1 MKSKTLI
8 TIIIISISSFLIGCV
23 DSDKKSEIQ
32 ANDLD
37 KAKDELIVAEENYT
51 AEVLK
56 FKNQSN
62 EKIAENEKLIAEIKP
77 MLVNKNKTVKAEK
90 EGIEDKIG
98 ILEQK
103 NNELKSKLN
112 EYQDKGEEQWKTLKE
127 EFSHDVD
134 ELGKSLKNFRVDNKK

>member
-1 MKSKTLI
+1 MKIKSLI
-8 TIIIISISSFLIGCV
+8 TILILSITSILIGCA
-23 DSDKKSEIQ
+23 DSDKKPEIQ

-37 KAKDELIVAEENYT
+37 KAKDELIVAEENYA

-77 MLVNKNKTVKAEK
+77 KMVSKNKSVKAEK
-90 EGIEDKIG
+90 DGIENKIG
-98 ILEQK
+98 ILEKK
-103 NNELKSKLN
+103 NNELKLKLN
-112 EYQDKGEEQWKTLKE
+112 EFQDKGEEQWKTFKE

-134 ELGKSLKNFRVDNKK
+134 ELGKSLKDFRVDNKK